1 METSGTTAAF
11 FKCSYT
17 ADKKSK
23 QEPLDMIAIVTDGQV
38 TVPAKGQEIAF
49 LNYYY
54 EGIQF

>member
-1 METSGTTAAF
+1 MESSGTTAAI

-17 ADKKSK
+17 PDKKSK
-23 QEPLDMIAIVTDGQV
+23 QKPFDMISLVTDGQV